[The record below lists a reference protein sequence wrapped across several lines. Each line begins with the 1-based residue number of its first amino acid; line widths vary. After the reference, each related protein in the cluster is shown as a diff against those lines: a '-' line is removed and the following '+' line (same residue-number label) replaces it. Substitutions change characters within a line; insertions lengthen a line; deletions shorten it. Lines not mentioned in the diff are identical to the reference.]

1 MATEFIMPKLGLT
14 MEEGT
19 ILEWLVASGD
29 LIQPGMP
36 LLRIETDK
44 VESDVEATIAGRI
57 HVSGQTGET
66 YTCGAVIGY
75 VLAEGETAPTLSTA
89 PTTTETT
96 SSDSPKTS
104 PVANSSHQSPP
115 MNSGSGRVFVSPN
128 AHRIASTL
136 GVNLATVTGSGPGG
150 RIVSEDVEEAAA
162 RLKDNSPISVVDRN
176 SPVLD
181 PPALDHGQVMATAA
195 ARQLADLLGI
205 DLHQVPT
212 PPDRS
217 RIERDDVA
225 LYVRQRLAAPSVG
238 VAPSSLTTAPPVRTE
253 PPLGAKKLS
262 GMRGTIAKRMHSSLH
277 EMAQLTLHMDADFD
291 QVIEHREGLRNS
303 AITPGITDYLLAASG
318 RAIAQHRYVNAQIVG
333 DAIAELPDVHIG
345 LAVAIPGGLVVPV
358 IRHADSSSL
367 FAIAQESK
375 RLATAAR
382 EGQLR
387 LEDLEGGT
395 FSVTAL
401 GMFGVDGFTPV
412 INPPNAAILGV
423 GRLRDDIVVKK
434 KGKISTVKRL
444 TLSLTWDHRVF
455 DGAPAAEFC
464 QSIVELLRHPDSLI

>member
-115 MNSGSGRVFVSPN
+115 MNSGSGRTFVSPN

-176 SPVLD
+176 SPV
-181 PPALDHGQVMATAA
+181 LDHGQVMATAA

-253 PPLGAKKLS
+253 PPLGAKKMS

-303 AITPGITDYLLAASG
+303 A
-318 RAIAQHRYVNAQIVG
+318 
-333 DAIAELPDVHIG
+333 
-345 LAVAIPGGLVVPV
+345 
-358 IRHADSSSL
+358 
-367 FAIAQESK
+367 
-375 RLATAAR
+375 
-382 EGQLR
+382 
-387 LEDLEGGT
+387 
-395 FSVTAL
+395 
-401 GMFGVDGFTPV
+401 
-412 INPPNAAILGV
+412 
-423 GRLRDDIVVKK
+423 
-434 KGKISTVKRL
+434 
-444 TLSLTWDHRVF
+444 
-455 DGAPAAEFC
+455 
-464 QSIVELLRHPDSLI
+464 

>member
-19 ILEWLVASGD
+19 ILEWLVSSGD
-29 LIQPGMP
+29 LIEPGMP
-36 LLRIETDK
+36 ILRIETDK
-44 VESDVEATIAGRI
+44 VESDVEATAAGRI
-57 HVSGQTGET
+57 HVSGNTGET

-75 VLAEGETAPTLSTA
+75 VLADGETAPTS
-89 PTTTETT
+89 PTTPTVPEITKN
-96 SSDSPKTS
+96 SSPETS
-104 PVANSSHQSPP
+104 PVTNVSLQSLPKNFESSRS
-115 MNSGSGRVFVSPN
+115 FVSPN
-128 AHRIASTL
+128 AYRIASTL

-162 RLKDNSPISVVDRN
+162 RSKDFAAVSSVVHNSPATIRGTAV
-176 SPVLD
+176 
-181 PPALDHGQVMATAA
+181 ATAA

-205 DLHQVPT
+205 DLNQVPV
-212 PPDRS
+212 PSEQS
-217 RIERDDVA
+217 RIGRDDVA
-225 LYVRQRLAAPSVG
+225 LYVRQRLAAPSTSVI
-238 VAPSSLTTAPPVRTE
+238 ASSATTASPGHKE
-253 PPLGAKKLS
+253 QPLGAKKMS
-262 GMRGTIAKRMHSSLH
+262 GMRGTIAKRMHASLQ

-291 QVIEHREGLRNS
+291 QVIEHRQELRT
-303 AITPGITDYLLAASG
+303 AAVTPGITDYLLAASG
-318 RAIAQHRYVNAQIVG
+318 RAIAQHRYVNAQVVG

-358 IRHADSSSL
+358 IRHADRSSL
-367 FAIAQESK
+367 FDIAQESK

-423 GRLRDDIVVKK
+423 GRLRDDIVIKK

-464 QSIVELLRHPDSLI
+464 QSIVENLRHPESLI

>member
-29 LIQPGMP
+29 LIEPGMP
-36 LLRIETDK
+36 ILRIETDK
-44 VESDVEATIAGRI
+44 VESDVEATTAGRI

-75 VLAEGETAPTLSTA
+75 VLADGETVPTISTT
-89 PTTTETT
+89 PTTTETPSN
-96 SSDSPKTS
+96 SSPEPS
-104 PVANSSHQSPP
+104 PVANTSRQSPP
-115 MNSGSGRVFVSPN
+115 IKTESGRSFVSPN
-128 AHRIASTL
+128 AYRIAATL
-136 GVNLATVTGSGPGG
+136 GVNLATIAGSGPGG

-162 RLKDNSPISVVDRN
+162 RSNDFASVSSMVHNSPATN
-176 SPVLD
+176 
-181 PPALDHGQVMATAA
+181 HGQVVATAA

-205 DLHQVPT
+205 DLNQVQLLS
-212 PPDRS
+212 DQS
-217 RIERDDVA
+217 RIGRDDVA
-225 LYVRQRLAAPSVG
+225 LYVRQRLAAPS
-238 VAPSSLTTAPPVRTE
+238 SSVTTSSTSTASPTHKE
-253 PPLGAKKLS
+253 QTLGTKKMS
-262 GMRGTIAKRMHSSLH
+262 GMRGTIAKRMHASLQ

-291 QVIEHREGLRNS
+291 QVIEHRDELRT
-303 AITPGITDYLLAASG
+303 AAVTPGITDYLLAASG

-333 DAIAELPDVHIG
+333 DGIAELPDVHIG

-358 IRHADSSSL
+358 IRHADNSSL
-367 FAIAQESK
+367 FDIAQQSK

-423 GRLRDDIVVKK
+423 GRLRDDIVIKK

-455 DGAPAAEFC
+455 DGVPAAEFC
-464 QSIVELLRHPDSLI
+464 QSIVENLRHPESLI